1 MTVISAPVAVQDAAV
16 ERHYPRWVL
25 RAFGAATV
33 LFVVAQAFAGLTLRT
48 TTYPIVAFPM
58 FAESPKV
65 QVLGIVDVVTS
76 DGVNH
81 RATPADF
88 GVTSD
93 QLKFYIERNI
103 ANPDKTLHM
112 GVPRK
117 LKTLGDL
124 WSKRHANASVSAVK
138 LNFEEHTLDG
148 SNKVTVEP
156 VASWL
161 APK

>member
-1 MTVISAPVAVQDAAV
+1 VTVLSAPTVAADMPVT
-16 ERHYPRWVL
+16 RRYPRLIL
-25 RAFGAATV
+25 RLFAVGTV
-33 LFVVAQAFAGLTLRT
+33 LFVLAQVFAGLTLRT

-65 QVLGIVDVVTS
+65 QVLGLIDVVTT
-76 DGVNH
+76 DGVSH
-81 RATPADF
+81 AATPADF

-112 GVPRK
+112 NVPRK
-117 LKTLGDL
+117 LQTLGEL
-124 WSKRHANASVSAVK
+124 WSTRHGGASVGAVK
-138 LNFEEHTLDG
+138 LSFEEHSLDG

-156 VASWL
+156 VASW
-161 APK
+161 AASA